1 MKVSVG
7 CGGLHSELDPQ
18 TQRGTSQQS
27 WAAVAWWWGM
37 SLRPMMFRPLWL
49 KSVPCLGDEA
59 WSKPELQL
67 PLFLTDHPIMGPTHT
82 ELLRSEAANPG
93 KEKWF
98 IYACEAVPFGT
109 SLQGVRKQWK
119 VNTRTGFLFL
129 YQDKA
134 NCFTED
140 LSLPES
146 DSFTMSMLCSR
157 HISTKLIIY
166 WNQGMGR
173 SSLSYIQDFLFV
185 MRTLPPSLSP
195 HCCSPSSSE
204 LGQTWGSVFA
214 KKAH

>member
-1 MKVSVG
+1 MIWMKEVLAVEDFT
-7 CGGLHSELDPQ
+7 SELDPQ

-49 KSVPCLGDEA
+49 SFGRWGLIQTRTPASPVPDRP
-59 WSKPELQL
+59 S
-67 PLFLTDHPIMGPTHT
+67 IMGPTHT

-98 IYACEAVPFGT
+98 IYACEAAPFGT

-134 NCFTED
+134 NCFTEGIC
-140 LSLPES
+140 
-146 DSFTMSMLCSR
+146 LC
-157 HISTKLIIY
+157 L
-166 WNQGMGR
+166 NQTV
-173 SSLSYIQDFLFV
+173 LLWACFIQD
-185 MRTLPPSLSP
+185 T
-195 HCCSPSSSE
+195 
-204 LGQTWGSVFA
+204 
-214 KKAH
+214 